1 MKPIN
6 KISEVPQISVP
17 EVALITADITYRDKT
32 LLQWC
37 EGIVSTIK

>member
-6 KISEVPQISVP
+6 NISVVPQISAP
-17 EVALITADITYRDKT
+17 EVTLITADITYRDKT

-37 EGIVSTIK
+37 EGIVSTSK